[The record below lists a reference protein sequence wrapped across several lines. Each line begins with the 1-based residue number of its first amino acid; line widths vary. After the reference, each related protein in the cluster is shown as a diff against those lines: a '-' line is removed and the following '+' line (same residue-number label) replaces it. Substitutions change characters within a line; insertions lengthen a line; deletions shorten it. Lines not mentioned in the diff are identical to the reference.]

1 MKFLLKVM
9 FAPVIVV
16 LAILVNV
23 CSFALQLAG
32 GILGIAASIIGIFGL
47 AILVLDGLKNGLII
61 LTLAF
66 LISPY
71 GLPMIGAWLIAQIQS
86 LKFFIQDVVYS

>member
-9 FAPVIVV
+9 FAPVMVT
-16 LAILVNV
+16 LALVVNV

-32 GILGIAASIIGIFGL
+32 GILGIVASLIGIFGL

-61 LTLAF
+61 LTVAF

-86 LKFFIQDVVYS
+86 LKFYIQDAVYG

>member
-1 MKFLLKVM
+1 MKFLLKIM

-16 LAILVNV
+16 LALVVNV

-32 GILGIAASIIGIFGL
+32 GILDIAAFLVGIFGL
-47 AILVLDGLKNGLII
+47 AILVLDSLKNGLII
-61 LTLAF
+61 LTVAY

-86 LKFFIQDVVYS
+86 LKFFIQDTVYG